1 MIQSHKRKI
10 LVRLIIVIAILK
22 NISESS
28 YFV

>member
-10 LVRLIIVIAILK
+10 LVRLIIVIAISK